1 MVLLHDLLY
10 CDIAWKGK
18 IKMSRNSEEQG
29 SMKLHNTIKED
40 FSEKVAFRSTM
51 EMRRNNLIKE
61 LENSV
66 SGRGKRVVN
75 IKALRHQ
82 VSKLCFRS
90 CKVGHVT
97 R

>member
-1 MVLLHDLLY
+1 
-10 CDIAWKGK
+10 
-18 IKMSRNSEEQG
+18 
-29 SMKLHNTIKED
+29 MKLHNVIKED

-82 VSKLCFRS
+82 ES
-90 CKVGHVT
+90 
-97 R
+97 